1 MLWRGLGSATTRLA
15 PLARAHWRPRQRTQ
29 DYNAPGMAVDI
40 SNEVLVSDH
49 APTRA
54 RPSPKPTACAS
65 LPHTFPLALSPEIPR
80 ELPLIRLITRSH
92 ASTPRTL
99 HYMSYHL
106 TIPTSSSSA
115 RTPSR
120 SRLKAGA
127 PSTHHDRGVGD
138 GRVQAHRHDHAH
150 DAAVIPPPL
159 LPRLKSSSRTDCC
172 CKCVEQRVSN
182 SGRGFTPT
190 PSLSSSE
197 DSTHKHH
204 HHTAPM
210 CVRWLASARSSMPAT
225 SRCRRFVSS
234 AATACPSAQASACP
248 PRYESQLIDP
258 A

>member
-1 MLWRGLGSATTRLA
+1 MPYHHNEKASSSMLWRGLGSASTRLVS
-15 PLARAHWRPRQRTQ
+15 LARAHWRPRQRTQ

-65 LPHTFPLALSPEIPR
+65 LPHTFPLALSPEMPR

-92 ASTPRTL
+92 ASTSRTL

-106 TIPTSSSSA
+106 TIPKSSSSA

-138 GRVQAHRHDHAH
+138 RRV
-150 DAAVIPPPL
+150 
-159 LPRLKSSSRTDCC
+159 
-172 CKCVEQRVSN
+172 
-182 SGRGFTPT
+182 
-190 PSLSSSE
+190 
-197 DSTHKHH
+197 
-204 HHTAPM
+204 
-210 CVRWLASARSSMPAT
+210 
-225 SRCRRFVSS
+225 
-234 AATACPSAQASACP
+234 
-248 PRYESQLIDP
+248 
-258 A
+258 